1 MPKLTGDTISAS
13 LVDVPVSDFSI
24 VKPLVE
30 KWIDEAANSSAY
42 FTASD
47 VWAALNSKAAQMW
60 LAWTDKAESV
70 CVTQLENTS
79 KGKHCH
85 IWIMV
90 GQNMETWVALM
101 PELEAW
107 AKREGCKMMRH
118 EARPGWSKVLKQYG
132 YSCPHYILEKTI

>member
-1 MPKLTGDTISAS
+1 
-13 LVDVPVSDFSI
+13 
-24 VKPLVE
+24 
-30 KWIDEAANSSAY
+30 
-42 FTASD
+42 
-47 VWAALNSKAAQMW
+47 MW

-90 GQNMETWVALM
+90 GHNMETWVDLM

-107 AKREGCKMMRH
+107 AKREGCNMMRH
-118 EARPGWSKVLKQYG
+118 EARPGWSKILKQYG
-132 YSCPHYILEKTI
+132 YRMPHVILEKEL